1 MYRNEILNSTSWSI
15 SESGSCLAFVLSI
28 FLLSSFSSF
37 QLQNSDLT
45 VLAFKPSASTAN
57 QSTTHTQATVSNITV
72 GSYPSDIS
80 VNPSTNIAYV
90 ANADSN
96 TVSVIDGKTN
106 TVISNI
112 TVGRSPVAVSVNPS
126 TNIAYVANADS
137 IVFVIDGKTNTSVHS
152 FTPIQAPSTTN
163 RSTTKTPHLR

>member
-15 SESGSCLAFVLSI
+15 SLSGSCLAFVLSI

-37 QLQNSDLT
+37 PLQNSDLT

-57 QSTTHTQATVSNITV
+57 QSTTHTPATVIATV
-72 GSYPSDIS
+72 GRYPFGIS
-80 VNPSTNIAYV
+80 VNPSTDMAYV
-90 ANADSN
+90 ANSDSN

-112 TVGRSPVAVSVNPS
+112 TVGRSPVAISANPS

-137 IVFVIDGKTNTSVHS
+137 NTVFVIDGKTNTSVHS

-163 RSTTKTPHLR
+163 

>member
-1 MYRNEILNSTSWSI
+1 
-15 SESGSCLAFVLSI
+15 
-28 FLLSSFSSF
+28 
-37 QLQNSDLT
+37 

-57 QSTTHTQATVSNITV
+57 QSTTHTPATVIATV
-72 GSYPSDIS
+72 VRYPFGIS

-112 TVGRSPVAVSVNPS
+112 TVGRSPHSVSVNPS

-137 IVFVIDGKTNTSVHS
+137 NTVSVIPSVHS

-163 RSTTKTPHLR
+163 RSTTKTPASGDSASINEGNDLLNQIITVLSAIDY